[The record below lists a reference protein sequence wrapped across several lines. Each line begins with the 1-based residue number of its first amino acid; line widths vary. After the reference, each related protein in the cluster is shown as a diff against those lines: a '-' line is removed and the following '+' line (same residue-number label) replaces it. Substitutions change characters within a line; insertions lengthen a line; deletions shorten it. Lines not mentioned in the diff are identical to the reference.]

1 MPNKEAAMLVDDPY
15 PFHKDRAA
23 VNRLP
28 TEILLSIFAIV
39 LADDAPIHAQRQRLT
54 HICRL
59 WRNTVISYAPFWAQL
74 VLRQAKSVRN
84 RVELTKLDFER
95 ARICPTLD
103 VTLALEVRGSPRPTQ
118 PEDEEA
124 IFAEIKK
131 EAREGEQYL
140 SLALAHDVLT
150 RMRILRVGAIS
161 RSMMDLIDE
170 ERDYSTLANLA
181 ELYFEP
187 GWFDSPYMLRRASR
201 LFSNI
206 LSQTRSL
213 DVLQLSSLAM
223 PDTVFFPTLR
233 KLQLKRVQLN
243 PGSHFPSVLA
253 RMQNLEELV
262 LLGPSPRSQ
271 LISFRFDDPRIV
283 LPRLRTLALSALY
296 DIPDAHWIRQLD
308 CPRLKALHL
317 QENEDEY
324 LLDWPPVRQVPIPD
338 TLAAIQQHA
347 WKLEELNFDF
357 VPGPDNLAIP
367 FLLAQAGNLRRLAI
381 TEELYA
387 KVREIYGSMPFP
399 TVEEIALRLDRN
411 HLQFTLGAEPIELPD
426 DVVPEPA
433 PPGEQEV
440 KVRQLEIILR
450 ELLSRADDYERLG
463 QRTSK
468 TRNADMGHGN
478 GRRVYLYGPPRY
490 KPPMCFNLLR
500 SETTKLRL
508 TPVLCQELY
517 VGHPDWLY

>member
-1 MPNKEAAMLVDDPY
+1 MLVDDPY
-15 PFHKDRAA
+15 PFHKDRTA

-39 LADDAPIHAQRQRLT
+39 LADDAPIHAQCQRLM
-54 HICRL
+54 HVCRL
-59 WRNTVISYAPFWAQL
+59 WRNTVISYVPFWARL
-74 VLRQAKSVRN
+74 ILRQAKSVRN

-95 ARICPTLD
+95 ARICPALD
-103 VTLALEVRGSPRPTQ
+103 VTLALEVRASPCPRQ
-118 PEDEEA
+118 PEDEDT

-140 SLALAHDVLT
+140 SLALGHDVLR
-150 RMRILRVGAIS
+150 RMWIL
-161 RSMMDLIDE
+161 
-170 ERDYSTLANLA
+170 
-181 ELYFEP
+181 
-187 GWFDSPYMLRRASR
+187 ASR

-206 LSQTRSL
+206 LSQTRTL

-223 PDTVFFPTLR
+223 PDTVFCPTLC

-243 PGSHFPSVLA
+243 PGSHFPSVWA

-262 LLGPSPRSQ
+262 LLGRSPRSQ

-296 DIPDAHWIRQLD
+296 NIPDAHWIRQLD

-317 QENEDEY
+317 QENKDEY
-324 LLDWPPVRQVPIPD
+324 LLDWPPVCQVPIPD

-381 TEELYA
+381 TEELYT
-387 KVREIYGSMPFP
+387 KVREIYGLMPFP
-399 TVEEIALRLDRN
+399 TVEKIALRLDRN

-440 KVRQLEIILR
+440 KVQQLEIILR
-450 ELLSRADDYERLG
+450 ELLSGR
-463 QRTSK
+463 QR
-468 TRNADMGHGN
+468 
-478 GRRVYLYGPPRY
+478 
-490 KPPMCFNLLR
+490 
-500 SETTKLRL
+500 
-508 TPVLCQELY
+508 
-517 VGHPDWLY
+517 